1 VRAADELI
9 DCIVNSSQIPSGMR
23 RREIQRELRSHIED
37 FVVAAR
43 EAGRGQDEIEKLVLA
58 NFGDP
63 GQIAQ
68 GFAWVYRHE
77 RRSLRAFA
85 YTLSTLLLAS
95 CLLAAILAMQ
105 AGLAFGFGTPIMKV
119 LASRHTV
126 IEALDILASVAA
138 YLGVISLENL
148 FERNRFQKAAFLL
161 TVILAILMVS
171 CAAAG
176 LHITFLL
183 FGLVNGVFFRAVQLF
198 VTPKVARVGI
208 VVVCFPLAGLV
219 SAMLRSPVS
228 QVATAATCA
237 SWLVMGAGYQL
248 MTHLAARV
256 DAALLNGLQRIQVG
270 LLKGEI
276 T

>member
-1 VRAADELI
+1 MYAPDELI
-9 DCIVNSSQIPSGMR
+9 DCIVNSSQLPSEKR
-23 RREIQRELRSHIED
+23 RREIQRELRCHIED
-37 FVVAAR
+37 FVGAAR
-43 EAGRGQDEIEKLVLA
+43 EAGRDPNEIEQAEIEKLALA

-77 RRSLRAFA
+77 RRRLRALA

-95 CLLAAILAMQ
+95 CLSAAILAMQ

-148 FERNRFQKAAFLL
+148 FESHRFQKAAFLL
-161 TVILAILMVS
+161 TAIATILMVS
-171 CAAAG
+171 CVAAG
-176 LHITFLL
+176 LHTSFLF
-183 FGLVNGVFFRAVQLF
+183 FGLVNGVFFRAIQLF
-198 VTPKVARVGI
+198 VTAKFARVGI

-219 SAMLRSPVS
+219 SALLRSPVS
-228 QVATAATCA
+228 QVDVAATCA

-256 DAALLNGLQRIQVG
+256 DRALLNGLQRIQAG
-270 LLKGEI
+270 Y
-276 T
+276 

>member
-1 VRAADELI
+1 MSAANELI
-9 DCIVNSSQIPSGMR
+9 DCIVNASHIPSAKR
-23 RREIQRELRSHIED
+23 RSEIERELRSHIED
-37 FVVAAR
+37 FVDAAR
-43 EAGRGQDEIEKLVLA
+43 EAGRSEDEVEKLVRA

-85 YTLSTLLLAS
+85 FTLSTLLLAT
-95 CLLAAILAMQ
+95 CLGAAMLAMQ
-105 AGLAFGFGTPIMKV
+105 AGLAFGFGNPIMKV

-138 YLGVISLENL
+138 YLGVISLEKL
-148 FERNRFQKAAFLL
+148 FESRRFPKAAFLL
-161 TVILAILMVS
+161 TAILTVVTLS

-176 LHITFLL
+176 FHTSFLL

-198 VTPKVARVGI
+198 VTPTLARVAM
-208 VVVCFPLAGLV
+208 VVLCFPLAGLV
-219 SAMLRSPVS
+219 MALLRSPVS
-228 QVATAATCA
+228 HPDPVATCA
-237 SWLVMGAGYQL
+237 SWLIMGAGYQL
-248 MTHLAARV
+248 TTHLAARV
-256 DAALLNGLQRIQVG
+256 DAALFNGLQRIQ
-270 LLKGEI
+270 I